1 MNTVQINNLPVPH
14 AEDLI
19 AILWRGLEA
28 CRIRSPELT
37 VSLGCVGVDLRLR
50 FGSRRDAD
58 LVMRAV
64 PHVTSSVGSR
74 ATAN

>member
-1 MNTVQINNLPVPH
+1 MNTVEINDLPPPH

-19 AILWRGLEA
+19 AILWQALEA
-28 CRIRSPELT
+28 GRIGSPELT
-37 VSLGCVGVDLRLR
+37 VSLGGVGVDLRLR

-74 ATAN
+74 ATAD